1 MSMPSV
7 DEGDSV
13 VTSTTT
19 GRVMQRRKS
28 EAPSIESQLSSS
40 YNSAARNAE
49 SAAAIISEFDY
60 PPVW

>member
-1 MSMPSV
+1 MSMSTV
-7 DEGDSV
+7 DEADSV
-13 VTSTTT
+13 VTSTT

-49 SAAAIISEFDY
+49 SAAAIIGE
-60 PPVW
+60 

>member
-1 MSMPSV
+1 MSMPSA

-13 VTSTTT
+13 VTT

-49 SAAAIISEFDY
+49 SAAAIIGE
-60 PPVW
+60 